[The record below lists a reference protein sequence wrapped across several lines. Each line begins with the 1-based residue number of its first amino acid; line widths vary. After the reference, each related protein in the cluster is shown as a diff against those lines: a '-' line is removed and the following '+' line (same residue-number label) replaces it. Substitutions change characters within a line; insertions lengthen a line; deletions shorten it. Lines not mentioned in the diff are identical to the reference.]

1 MANNTIGSMLC
12 PYCGKLIS
20 KNAETC
26 MHCGKRNPKTMTSV
40 PFLQKILSGKVSF
53 VQGITTACIS
63 FYMLALLLDILNG
76 RLALMQG
83 GFFSLLSPSIFSL
96 DILGYT
102 GALPVI
108 IEGKWWTLLTAIYL
122 HGGLLHILFN
132 SLWINQLGP
141 VTEELYG
148 SARFF
153 AIYTI
158 SGLIGFLAST
168 YLGFYFCIC
177 RTLGAYVASFG
188 LFGAI
193 VYFGRNR
200 VCRFVDAVY
209 RQKAQWLVSLFAF
222 GFFFPGI
229 DNFAHGGGFIGGY
242 LAARLLGYQEKGRE
256 NMAHRWIALGCLALT
271 VLAFLLNFI

>member
-1 MANNTIGSMLC
+1 MASNTIGSMLC
-12 PYCGKLIS
+12 PYCSKLIS

-26 MHCGKRNPKTMTSV
+26 IHCGKKNPKTVTSV
-40 PFLQKILSGKVSF
+40 PFLQNILSGKVSF
-53 VQGITTACIS
+53 VQGITIACIS
-63 FYMLALLLDILNG
+63 FYMLALLLDIING
-76 RLALMQG
+76 KLALMQG

-108 IEGKWWTLLTAIYL
+108 IEGKWWTLFTAIYL

-132 SLWINQLGP
+132 TLWINQLGP

-153 AIYTI
+153 VIYTFA
-158 SGLIGFLAST
+158 GLIGFLAST
-168 YLGFYFCIC
+168 YLGVYFGIG
-177 RTLGAYVASFG
+177 RTLGASGAIFG

-193 VYFGRNR
+193 VYYGRNR
-200 VCRFVDAVY
+200 GGRFGDAVY
-209 RQKAQWLVSLFAF
+209 RQTAQWAVLLFAF

-242 LAARLLGYQEKGRE
+242 LAARFLGYQEKGRE
-256 NMAHRWIALGCLALT
+256 NMNHRWLALACLALT
-271 VLAFLLNFI
+271 IFAFLLNFF